1 MRKLLLLASILLLLN
16 GCSALSELSAFT
28 KCDFRLYSLS
38 EPRLCGIDVSH
49 KRSWKDFT
57 LMEGQLIALYLLG
70 NSLPFDIQ
78 VYVEARNPASTTAA
92 VKAIQWIAY
101 VDDVKVAKG
110 TVVDPVEIPPAGG
123 RVVVPVA
130 VHADL
135 IDFMKGDNTKTLM
148 NFSMAL
154 LNTGEQN
161 SQLRLKIKP
170 SIQVG
175 SRTVKYPGYFT
186 ITKEFS
192 SGN

>member
-1 MRKLLLLASILLLLN
+1 MRNFLLLASLMLVLN

-28 KCDFRLYSLS
+28 QCEFRLYSVS

-49 KRSWKDFT
+49 KRSWRDFT
-57 LMEGQLIALYLLG
+57 LMEGQIIALYLLG
-70 NSLPFDIQ
+70 SSLPFDMQ
-78 VYVEARNPASTTAA
+78 VYVEARNPGNTTAA

-110 TVVDPVEIPPAGG
+110 RITDPVEIPPSGG
-123 RVVVPVA
+123 RVVVPVS
-130 VHADL
+130 VHTDL
-135 IDFMKGDNTKTLM
+135 IDFMEGDNPRSLM
-148 NFSMAL
+148 NFVMAL

-170 SIQVG
+170 SIRVG
-175 SRTVKYPGYFT
+175 NQTIKYPGYFT
-186 ITKEFS
+186 VTKEFR